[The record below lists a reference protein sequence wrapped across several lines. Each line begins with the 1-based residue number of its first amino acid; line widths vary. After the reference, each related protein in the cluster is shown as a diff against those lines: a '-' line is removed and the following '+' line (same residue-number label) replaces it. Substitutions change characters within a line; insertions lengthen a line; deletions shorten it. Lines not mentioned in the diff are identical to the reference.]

1 MGRVRPPSRA
11 VRATE
16 WGGAEERGRLRVRM
30 ATPHGTLPRIHL
42 VIFPTVKA
50 TQVAGDT
57 GGTQS

>member
-1 MGRVRPPSRA
+1 
-11 VRATE
+11 
-16 WGGAEERGRLRVRM
+16 M